1 MTAYL
6 LRRLGTSIIVLIGI
20 SIFIFL
26 LLHAIY
32 PSPARDVLG
41 LRANNAQIAAWN
53 KDNGFDRPVIAQY
66 LSYMNALLHGNLGY
80 SYANN
85 QTVASLFQERLARSI
100 YLSGMALLI
109 AILIALPLGIFQA
122 VKRNSLGDN
131 IATSAAFILYSM
143 PVFALGLILI
153 QVFAISFPLFSFE
166 ASQSTSIW
174 TVIGD
179 WRAMLLPILT
189 LALISVALFS
199 RYMRSSS
206 IDVLAQDYIKV
217 ARAKGLPERLVLT
230 RHMVR
235 NASLPMVTLIGL
247 SLPALLAGNLIVE
260 YLFNYQGLGLL
271 FYSCLGKAD
280 YPVLLAYT
288 LIGAVQSGWRLAVRE
303 FSSNRLA
310 VVGVGILV
318 FFIVFCF
325 IGPIFY
331 HGNVE
336 NTDLI
341 NAHNPPGAGAPLGT
355 DVNGL
360 DILGQLMKGG
370 QAALEIGFFA
380 AFVAITIGALV
391 GAVAG
396 LAGGVVDTTLM
407 RITDVFL
414 SVPFLFVVLIL
425 AIRYGA
431 SVLSLSLVIGG
442 FSWQVPARLV
452 RGEVLTIRERDFVL
466 AARAAGSG
474 PWRLIGRHLLPN
486 ALGVMIVNVTFQVA
500 DAILAVA
507 YVGFLG
513 FGLHYPNI
521 DWGDMLSDGTGYLTD
536 GYWWLIWPVLTCIVL
551 TVMALNFIGDAL
563 RDSLDVRL
571 RRR

>member
-1 MTAYL
+1 VTAYL

-143 PVFALGLILI
+143 PSFFLGIILI
-153 QVFAISFPLFSFE
+153 QIFAISFPIFNFE
-166 ASQSTSIW
+166 ASQSTNVW
-174 TVIGD
+174 VVIGD
-179 WRAMLLPILT
+179 WHSMFLPILT
-189 LALISVALFS
+189 LTLITVAAFS

-217 ARAKGLPERLVLT
+217 ARAKGLPERQVLM

-271 FYSCLGKAD
+271 FYSSLGKAD

-288 LIGAVQSGWRLAVRE
+288 LIGAV
-303 FSSNRLA
+303 
-310 VVGVGILV
+310 
-318 FFIVFCF
+318 
-325 IGPIFY
+325 
-331 HGNVE
+331 
-336 NTDLI
+336 
-341 NAHNPPGAGAPLGT
+341 
-355 DVNGL
+355 
-360 DILGQLMKGG
+360 
-370 QAALEIGFFA
+370 
-380 AFVAITIGALV
+380 
-391 GAVAG
+391 
-396 LAGGVVDTTLM
+396 
-407 RITDVFL
+407 
-414 SVPFLFVVLIL
+414 FVVLGNL
-425 AIRYGA
+425 
-431 SVLSLSLVIGG
+431 
-442 FSWQVPARLV
+442 
-452 RGEVLTIRERDFVL
+452 
-466 AARAAGSG
+466 
-474 PWRLIGRHLLPN
+474 
-486 ALGVMIVNVTFQVA
+486 VA
-500 DAILAVA
+500 DIA
-507 YVGFLG
+507 
-513 FGLHYPNI
+513 
-521 DWGDMLSDGTGYLTD
+521 
-536 GYWWLIWPVLTCIVL
+536 L
-551 TVMALNFIGDAL
+551 TVADPRI
-563 RDSLDVRL
+563 RL
-571 RRR
+571 A